1 MRLFQQGPAMFNR
14 ATLRITRRR
23 LGGAALTLALG
34 LGACDSVLEV
44 NDPDIILEATSASG
58 AVALHNGVFLR
69 LAQATTAGGDA
80 PDGLFLFTGLFVDEF
95 QSGDSFE
102 QRNTTDQ
109 RQIAETNSFVSNLS
123 NRINRVRTEGRAA
136 IDALREFAPD
146 PQDRIGMMFS
156 LVAFAENQIGEA
168 WCNGVSFSGVS
179 GPTPVFGEPVSYD
192 SAFRRAV
199 NHADSA
205 LANQTGPN
213 SAEVQSLASVVK
225 ARALLNRDLPAEAAA
240 QVAGVPTDFV
250 FQLGHSVNAAD
261 NALWLQNVSLK
272 RYTVSDNEGTN
283 GLPFKSAADPRV
295 PTVTSGFTFDNSGPW
310 TGQQIW
316 TQRGDPVTIASG
328 IEARLIEAEAEL
340 RAGDAAGFIAKLNE
354 ARATNAAL
362 APLADPGAGT
372 AREDL
377 LFSERA
383 FWLFGTGHRLGD
395 LRRLV
400 RQYGR
405 AQNAVFP
412 TGTWFRGGP
421 YGSDVNLP
429 IPFNETNNPNSPTGC
444 TDRNA

>member
-1 MRLFQQGPAMFNR
+1 MRLIQQGPAMFTN

-23 LGGAALTLALG
+23 LGGAALGFALG

-44 NDPDIILEATSASG
+44 HDPDIILEATSRAG
-58 AVALHNGVFLR
+58 AIALHNGVFLR

-95 QSGDSFE
+95 QSGDTFE

-109 RQIAETNSFVSNLS
+109 RQIAETNSFLSNLS

-136 IDALREFAPD
+136 VDALREFAPD
-146 PQDRIGMMFS
+146 PQDRIGTMFA

-179 GPTPVFGEPVSYD
+179 GATPVFGDPVPYD
-192 SAFRRAV
+192 SAFRRAI

-213 SAEVQSLASVVK
+213 SAEVQNLASVVK

-240 QVAGVPTDFV
+240 QVAGVPTGFV
-250 FQLGHSVNAAD
+250 FQLSHSVNAGD

-272 RYTVSDNEGTN
+272 RYTMADNEGIN
-283 GLPFKSAADPRV
+283 GLPFITAADPRV
-295 PTVTSGFTFDNSGPW
+295 PTMGGASTFDNSGPW
-310 TGQQIW
+310 VGQQIW
-316 TQRGDPVTIASG
+316 TQRDDPVTIASG
-328 IEARLIEAEAEL
+328 IEARLIEAEAAL
-340 RAGDAAGFIAKLNE
+340 RAGNAAGFIAKLNE
-354 ARATNAAL
+354 ARATNTAL
-362 APLADPGAGT
+362 APLADPGSDI
-372 AREDL
+372 ARQDL

-405 AQNAVFP
+405 AQDAVFP

-429 IPFNETNNPNSPTGC
+429 IPFNETNNPNSPSGC
-444 TDRNA
+444 TDRSA

>member
-1 MRLFQQGPAMFNR
+1 MSSY
-14 ATLRITRRR
+14 ATLRTTRLR
-23 LGGAALTLALG
+23 LGGAALSLALG

-44 NDPDIILEATSASG
+44 NDPDIILEATSAAG

-136 IDALREFAPD
+136 VDALREFAPD
-146 PQDRIGMMFS
+146 PQERIGVMFS
-156 LVAFAENQIGEA
+156 LIAFAENQIGEA

-179 GPTPVFGEPVSYD
+179 GATPVFGEPVPYD

-205 LANQTGPN
+205 LANQAGPN
-213 SAEVQSLASVVK
+213 SAQVQGLASVVK

-261 NALWLQNVSLK
+261 NALWLQNRSLK
-272 RYTVSDNEGTN
+272 RYTVSDNEGIN
-283 GLPFKSAADPRV
+283 GLPFKTAADPRV
-295 PTVTSGFTFDNSGPW
+295 PTETSGFTFDNSGPW

-316 TQRGDPVTIASG
+316 TARDDPVTIASG
-328 IEARLIEAEAEL
+328 IEARLIEAEAAL
-340 RAGDAAGFIAKLNE
+340 RAGDATGFIAKLNE

-362 APLADPGAGT
+362 TPLADPGAGT

-405 AQNAVFP
+405 AQDAVFP

-429 IPFNETNNPNSPTGC
+429 IPFDETNNPGSPSGC

>member
-1 MRLFQQGPAMFNR
+1 MSSY
-14 ATLRITRRR
+14 ATLRTTRRR
-23 LGGAALTLALG
+23 LGGAALGLALG

-44 NDPDIILEATSASG
+44 HDPDIILEATSAAG
-58 AVALHNGVFLR
+58 AIALHNGVFLR

-80 PDGLFLFTGLFVDEF
+80 PDGLFLFTGLFVDEW

-136 IDALREFAPD
+136 VDALRTFAPE
-146 PQDRIGMMFS
+146 PQDRIGLMFS
-156 LVAFAENQIGEA
+156 MIAFAENQIGEA

-179 GPTPVFGEPVSYD
+179 GPTPEFGEPVPYD
-192 SAFRRAV
+192 SAFRRAI

-205 LANQTGPN
+205 LANQAGPN
-213 SAEVQSLASVVK
+213 SAEVQSFASVVK

-240 QVAGVPTDFV
+240 QVAGVPTGFV
-250 FQLGHSVNAAD
+250 YQLGHSVNAAD
-261 NALWLQNVSLK
+261 NAIWLQNRSLK
-272 RYTVSDNEGTN
+272 RYTLADNEGTN
-283 GLPFKSAADPRV
+283 GLPFKSAADPRL
-295 PTVTSGFTFDNSGPW
+295 PNETSGFTFDNSGPW
-310 TGQQIW
+310 TGQKIW
-316 TQRGDPVTIASG
+316 LARSDPVTIASG
-328 IEARLIEAEAEL
+328 IEARLIEAEAAL
-340 RAGDAAGFIAKLNE
+340 RAGNTAGFIAKLNE
-354 ARATNAAL
+354 ARATKAGL
-362 APLADPGAGT
+362 APLADPGSGT

-405 AQNAVFP
+405 AQDAVFP

-429 IPFNETNNPNSPTGC
+429 IPFDETNNPDSPSGC
-444 TDRNA
+444 TDRNP

>member
-1 MRLFQQGPAMFNR
+1 MTLYQQGPAMCTA

-23 LGGAALTLALG
+23 LGVAALGLALG

-44 NDPDIILEATSASG
+44 HDPDIILEATSAAG

-69 LAQATTAGGDA
+69 LAQATTAGGDN

-95 QSGDSFE
+95 QSGDTFE

-109 RQIAETNSFVSNLS
+109 RQIAETNSFLSNLS

-136 IDALREFAPD
+136 IDALREFAPV

-168 WCNGVSFSGVS
+168 WCNGVSFSGVD
-179 GPTPVFGEPVSYD
+179 GPTPVFGEPVPYD

-205 LANQTGPN
+205 LANQAGPN
-213 SAEVQSLASVVK
+213 SAEVQNLASVVK
-225 ARALLNRDLPAEAAA
+225 ARALLNRDLHAEAAA
-240 QVAGVPTDFV
+240 QVSGVPTSFV

-272 RYTVSDNEGTN
+272 RYTVSDNEGIN
-283 GLPFKSAADPRV
+283 GLPFKTAADPRV

-316 TQRGDPVTIASG
+316 VTRDAPVTIASG
-328 IEARLIEAEAEL
+328 IEARLIEAEAAL
-340 RAGDAAGFIAKLNE
+340 RAGNAAGFIAKLNE
-354 ARATNAAL
+354 ARATKAAL
-362 APLADPGAGT
+362 APLADPGSAV

-377 LFSERA
+377 LFRERA

-405 AQNAVFP
+405 AEDAVFP

-421 YGSDVNLP
+421 YGNDVNFP

-444 TDRNA
+444 TDRNP